1 MEHFGYFVTE
11 SSGHASEYVPYFR
24 KNSQMVEED
33 LVPRFTDERNHWYD
47 YGRTGGYLRHCISW
61 LEESR
66 TEYDDLR
73 ASGGT
78 EPPTART
85 HEYGSH
91 IMEAIE
97 TNSLTRVNGNVAN
110 RGLIENLPAG
120 CCVEVPCLVDGNGV
134 QPTMVRSYPTQ
145 LAALNRT
152 NINVQELI
160 VEAALTGDI
169 EAVHHAVMLDPL
181 TAAVSTLPQIHSMVD
196 EMLGS
201 QAQWLPQFRKKI
213 RV

>member
-1 MEHFGYFVTE
+1 
-11 SSGHASEYVPYFR
+11 
-24 KNSQMVEED
+24 
-33 LVPRFTDERNHWYD
+33 
-47 YGRTGGYLRHCISW
+47 
-61 LEESR
+61 
-66 TEYDDLR
+66 
-73 ASGGT
+73 
-78 EPPTART
+78 
-85 HEYGSH
+85 
-91 IMEAIE
+91 MEAIE

-120 CCVEVPCLVDGNGV
+120 CCVEVPCLVDGNGI

-160 VEAALTGDI
+160 VEAALTGEI

-181 TAAVSTLPQIHSMVD
+181 TAAVSTLPQINSMFD